1 MSRYHG
7 SAPGLVNGLS
17 GGVKSLSHTRR
28 MALTT
33 SSITYSNDEHV
44 LEILQETNML
54 VPEQVEAARTGPKG
68 PHRALETLLEDEV
81 LTEEDIARAL
91 AGYTG
96 LDFYQLDDFEVQKN
110 ALDLMSKDDVKRFQ
124 VLPIRIEDGS
134 LVVATYD
141 PLNFELMDSLG
152 YRVDAPLAMIVMTR
166 TDVKN
171 GIVAHYGGMEDL
183 MDRVNAE
190 GEIMIDGV
198 SISTM
203 GSQGGGDDGDAPII
217 RLVSTLLLDAYRMRA
232 SDIHLEPLEKRF
244 RVRLRVDGKL
254 MEVEDPPKR
263 LQAAMTSRLKI
274 MTGSMSI
281 DEKRMPQDGRIQVK
295 VSGKAID
302 LRVSV
307 IPTNH
312 GESIVMRIL
321 DKSSLSLGLPQ
332 LGFLSD
338 DQEIVER
345 LITLP
350 DGIFLVTGPTGSGK
364 TTTLYSCLSF
374 INKPDRKIITVEDPV
389 EYQLNGINQV
399 QVNNDIG
406 MSFPAA
412 LRSMLRQAP
421 NIIMIGEIR
430 DADTA
435 NIAIN
440 ASLTGHLV
448 FSTLHTNNA
457 TAAIAR
463 LVDMG
468 IQPFLVASSIRAVQA
483 QRLVRGVCPKCK
495 EQHFLTD
502 AELEGLGL
510 DPNSVID
517 SHASHGAGCDFCKGT
532 GYKGRKGL
540 FEIFEIDDEARHM
553 INDRVSSSVLR
564 ARARQLGMRTMREDG
579 IRKVLSGMT
588 TAEEVVGVTM
598 ADKD

>member
-1 MSRYHG
+1 
-7 SAPGLVNGLS
+7 
-17 GGVKSLSHTRR
+17 

-33 SSITYSNDEHV
+33 SSTTYFNDEYV
-44 LEILQETNML
+44 LEILQENGYL
-54 VPEQVEAARTGPKG
+54 DPEQVEAARTGPKG
-68 PHRALETLLEDEV
+68 AHRALEQLIEDEV
-81 LTEEDIARAL
+81 IAEEDIARAM
-91 AGYTG
+91 AGFSGYE
-96 LDFYQLDDFEVQKN
+96 FYQLDDFEVQKE
-110 ALDLMSKDDVKRFQ
+110 ALNLMSKEDVKRFQ
-124 VLPIRIEDGS
+124 VLPIRIENGA

-141 PLNFELMDSLG
+141 PLNIELLDSLS
-152 YRVDAPLAMIVMTR
+152 YRVSVPTELIVMTR
-166 TDVKN
+166 KDVKE
-171 GIVAHYGGMEDL
+171 GIVQHYGGLEELNEAMAG
-183 MDRVNAE
+183 MD
-190 GEIMIDGV
+190 GIMIGDMM
-198 SISTM
+198 I
-203 GSQGGGDDGDAPII
+203 GGGEMQEGDSGDAPII

-244 RVRLRVDGKL
+244 RVRFRIDGKL
-254 MEVEDPPKR
+254 AEMEDPPKK
-263 LQAAMTSRLKI
+263 LQAAMISRLKI

-281 DEKRMPQDGRIQVK
+281 DEKRLPQDGRIQVK
-295 VSGKAID
+295 VQGKSID

-364 TTTLYSCLSF
+364 TTTLYSCLAF

-399 QVNNDIG
+399 QVNTDIG

-435 NIAIN
+435 TIAIN

-483 QRLVRGVCPKCK
+483 QRLVRAVCLKCK
-495 EQHFLTD
+495 QPHLLSD
-502 AELEGLGL
+502 AELDGLGL
-510 DPNSVID
+510 DPN
-517 SHASHGAGCDFCKGT
+517 ALMEANAAMGAGCDVCKGT

-540 FEIFEIDDEARHM
+540 FEIFQVDDEARHM

-588 TAEEVVGVTM
+588 TAEEVIGVTM